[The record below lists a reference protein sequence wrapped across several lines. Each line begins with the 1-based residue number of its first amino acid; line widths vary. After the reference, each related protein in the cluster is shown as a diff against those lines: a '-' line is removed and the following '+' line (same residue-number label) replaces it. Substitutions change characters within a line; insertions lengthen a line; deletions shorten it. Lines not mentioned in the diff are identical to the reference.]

1 MSLTQQLREAI
12 AGSGVTLYRVAKD
25 TGIPYAVVHRFAR
38 GERGISLETADTLA
52 EFFGMH
58 LTRPRRIA
66 PRSK

>member
-25 TGIPYAVVHRFAR
+25 TGIPYAVVHRFAN
-38 GERGISLETADTLA
+38 GERSINLETADRLA

-58 LTRPRRIA
+58 LTRPKRIA
-66 PRSK
+66 RRGK